1 MFFPPASVTGNFL
14 MQHTSPLP
22 SGKGRERK
30 GREGKR
36 EKKKI
41 LQREKKI
48 HDGDSEAV
56 KNAKSW

>member
-1 MFFPPASVTGNFL
+1 